1 MIRVVDLVQHYGVR
15 PVLRNVNLTVNRGEL
30 VVLLGPNGMG
40 KTTLMATMAGVLAP
54 QHGYVEI
61 DGLRRRGSP
70 DDELAIRKKVVY
82 LPDHPWLPSGRTGR
96 EFLLSVGRLYVQDI
110 GRVMDHTGRL
120 LDLFDLSDCADA
132 PIRSYSNG
140 QQKKIAICAAL
151 VTEAPVMLLDEPFSG
166 GLDPAGLLALK
177 RVLQRLVS
185 ERKYTVVVTSPIA
198 DLVES
203 LAHRIAIVRDG
214 TIAAFDTP
222 DNLRR
227 ATGRSGG
234 LEEVLEAL
242 MHPQT
247 SESLARYF
255 EGRTA

>member
-1 MIRVVDLVQHYGVR
+1 MINVVNLTQHYGVR

-40 KTTLMATMAGVLAP
+40 KTTLLAAMAGTLTP
-54 QHGYVEI
+54 QSGYVEI
-61 DGLRRRGSP
+61 DGLQRKSSVEN
-70 DDELAIRKKVVY
+70 ELAIRKKVVY
-82 LPDHPWLPSGRTGR
+82 LPDHPWLPVMRTGR
-96 EFLLSVGRLYVQDI
+96 EFLLSVSRLYGGDVD
-110 GRVMDHTGRL
+110 RVMDHVGRL
-120 LDLFDLSDCADA
+120 LDLFELSGHGDS

-177 RVLQRLVS
+177 RVLQRLASSQQATIVL
-185 ERKYTVVVTSPIA
+185 TSPIA

-203 LAHRIAIVRDG
+203 LAHRVAIVKDG
-214 TIAAFDTP
+214 EIAAFDTP
-222 DNLRR
+222 DDLRR
-227 ATGRSGG
+227 VTGKTGS

-242 MHPQT
+242 MHPRT
-247 SESLARYF
+247 AESLARYF
-255 EGRTA
+255 EGRTP

>member
-1 MIRVVDLVQHYGVR
+1 MINVVDLVQHYGVR

-40 KTTLMATMAGVLAP
+40 KTTLLAAMAGVLAP
-54 QHGYVEI
+54 QKGYVEI
-61 DGLRRRGSP
+61 DGRRRRSSP
-70 DDELAIRKKVVY
+70 ENELAIRKRVIY
-82 LPDHPWLPSGRTGR
+82 LPDHPWLPIMRTGR
-96 EFLLSVGRLYVQDI
+96 EFLLSVGRLYGSDVD
-110 GRVMDHTGRL
+110 RVIDHVGRL
-120 LDLFDLSDCADA
+120 LDLFELTGHGDS

-177 RVLQRLVS
+177 RVLQRLASSQQV
-185 ERKYTVVVTSPIA
+185 TIVLTSPIA

-203 LAHRIAIVRDG
+203 LAHRVAIVIDG
-214 TIAAFDTP
+214 EIAAFDTP
-222 DNLRR
+222 ENLRR
-227 ATGRSGG
+227 VTGKSGP

-242 MHPQT
+242 MHSRT
-247 SESLARYF
+247 SESVARYF
-255 EGRTA
+255 EGRTP